1 MNSYIVH
8 WYTVVG
14 GYGYRRGYSVISAAD
29 KKGVRPALRRNLNLM
44 KGEGLRIT
52 SLEPAPQ

>member
-29 KKGVRPALRRNLNLM
+29 KNGVRPALRRNLNLM

-52 SLEPAPQ
+52 SSELAPQ